1 MQLNKQTLQN
11 FLQNDN
17 IRIQVHSKNRTEEH
31 LVGESLV
38 DFYRLKH
45 ASIVEQ
51 ENTMKKQ
58 LSCAFPI
65 INSNNISNA
74 KGEIEI
80 VLSIED
86 FGDVENRESFVSQID
101 QQSNKNAQNYNKPQT
116 KEAKE
121 HINVELEDVQS
132 SQQQFVDQFANVVN
146 SSKQMQNLKSKFEQ
160 HNNININKRENI
172 DQS

>member
-1 MQLNKQTLQN
+1 
-11 FLQNDN
+11 
-17 IRIQVHSKNRTEEH
+17 
-31 LVGESLV
+31 
-38 DFYRLKH
+38 
-45 ASIVEQ
+45 
-51 ENTMKKQ
+51 MKKQ

-101 QQSNKNAQNYNKPQT
+101 QQSNKNPQNYNKPQT

-172 DQS
+172 DQSQQLFWEFEVWKKSEEMRFQQQLKEKEEDHLMTITEK

>member
-1 MQLNKQTLQN
+1 VQLNRQTLQN

-17 IRIQVHSKNRTEEH
+17 VRIQVHSKNKTDEH

-45 ASIVEQ
+45 ATIVEQ

-58 LSCAFPI
+58 ISCAFPI
-65 INSNNISNA
+65 TNSSNSN
-74 KGEIEI
+74 KGEVEI

-86 FGDVENRESFVSQID
+86 FGDIENRESFASHVE
-101 QQSNKNAQNYNKPQT
+101 QQSNPSNKNPQT
-116 KEAKE
+116 NNKQQSKEVKE
-121 HINVELEDVQS
+121 QINVELEDVHS
-132 SQQQFVDQFANVVN
+132 SQQQFVDQFADVVN
-146 SSKQMQNLKSKFEQ
+146 SSKQMRNLKSQFEQ
-160 HNNININKRENI
+160 HNHMKREGV